1 MIHPQTCVKYVNSEI
16 GYGVY
21 ATALIPKGT
30 IVYVRDP
37 LDVDIS
43 PQEFEAMD
51 ECYRLIAERYSFID
65 EKGHHVVS
73 WDSAKYVNHRCD
85 FNTIS
90 SGYGFEIAVRD
101 IAEHEE
107 ITDEYGL
114 FNLDIDMSCRCG
126 SANCRKVVRAN
137 DVNRYYRK
145 WDRIVSDALKYASQ
159 VSQPLW
165 EYMDA
170 ETKNSLCDY
179 LEGRSRYLSVRN
191 LKAATRPKLVVPVAV
206 EQHVSIGK
214 IHAAAV

>member
-1 MIHPQTCVKYVNSEI
+1 MIHPQICVKYVNGRI

-21 ATALIPKGT
+21 ATSLIPKGT

-37 LDVDIS
+37 LDVEIS
-43 PQEFEAMD
+43 PEDFEAMD
-51 ECYRLIAERYSFID
+51 DCFRLMAERYSFID
-65 EKGHHVVS
+65 EKGYRVVS

-90 SGYGFEIAVRD
+90 AGYGFEIAVRD
-101 IAEHEE
+101 IGEGEE

-114 FNLDIDMSCRCG
+114 FNLDKDMACCCG
-126 SANCRKVVRAN
+126 STNCRKVVRAN

-145 WDRIVSDALKYASQ
+145 WDRIVSDALKHARQ
-159 VSQPLW
+159 VPQPLW

-179 LEGRSRYLSVRN
+179 FEGRSRYLSVRN
-191 LKAATRPKLVVPVAV
+191 LKAVPLPKLVVPVAV
-206 EQHVSIGK
+206 EQHVPIGT

>member
-1 MIHPQTCVKYVNSEI
+1 MIHPQTCVKYVNGKI

-21 ATALIPKGT
+21 ATAFIPKGT

-37 LDVDIS
+37 LDVEIS
-43 PQEFEAMD
+43 PDDYETMD

-65 EKGHHVVS
+65 EKGYRVVS

-90 SGYGFEIAVRD
+90 SGYGFEIAIRD
-101 IAEHEE
+101 IAKGDE

-114 FNLDIDMSCRCG
+114 FNLDSNMPCCCG
-126 SANCRKVVRAN
+126 SVNCRKVVRAG
-137 DVNRYYRK
+137 DINRYYRR
-145 WDRIVSDALKYASQ
+145 WDRVVSEALKHAKQ
-159 VSQPLW
+159 VPQPLW

-191 LKAATRPKLVVPVAV
+191 LKAVARPKLVVPVAV
-206 EQHVSIGK
+206 EHYVPIGE
-214 IHAAAV
+214 IRAAAV

>member
-1 MIHPQTCVKYVNSEI
+1 MIHPQTCVKYVNGKI

-21 ATALIPKGT
+21 ATAFIPKGT

-37 LDVDIS
+37 LDMEIS
-43 PQEFEAMD
+43 PEDFEAMD

-65 EKGHHVVS
+65 EKGYRVVS

-85 FNTIS
+85 FNTVS
-90 SGYGFEIAVRD
+90 AGYGFEIAARD
-101 IAEHEE
+101 IAEGEE

-114 FNLDIDMSCRCG
+114 LNLDKDMACCCG
-126 SANCRKVVRAN
+126 SVNCRKIVRAS

-145 WDRIVSDALKYASQ
+145 WDRIVSDALKHTRQ
-159 VSQPLW
+159 VAQPLW

-191 LKAATRPKLVVPVAV
+191 LKAVTRPKFVVPVAA
-206 EQHVSIGK
+206 ECHVPIGT